1 MSDASKQRVIVI
13 GSGIAG
19 LTCSLDLIERGFH
32 VVMVTKAETPH
43 SATWYAQGGIASA
56 RFDDD
61 SVASHI
67 SDTMT
72 AGAGLCDEQAVDVL
86 VSSSA
91 QAVDQLIERG
101 AHFDTLANGQ
111 FARAR
116 EGGHNNSRIIHAG
129 GDATGKE
136 IERAL
141 VAAADLEDAQQLHMI
156 DYHMAAE
163 LLIENGRCVGVEI
176 IDVDGKVQQLN
187 ADHVVLSTGGAGQ
200 LFSVTTNP
208 LLATADGVALA
219 LNAGVLCA
227 DLEFM
232 QFHPTALH
240 IDNMPR
246 PLLSEALRGEGAV
259 LRDENDV
266 AFMDGVHPL
275 KDLAPRDV
283 VSRTIAH
290 VLREHHTDHVFLDAT
305 NIQDFP
311 NEFPTIWKSC
321 SAAGID
327 PRKEYLPVSPA
338 AHYYCGGVMTDING
352 ATSMPGL
359 WAAGEV
365 SCNGVHGANRLA
377 SNSLLDGLVFGGRV
391 AAAIASDQT
400 TFTHT
405 GVFSAYDNWLTK
417 IKDTL
422 ARDAS
427 NISTKIKPALIADG
441 AVRGLLQKTMTENAG
456 VVRSKE
462 SLEGAIVVVDSLLQA
477 VRTPGAELV
486 SPFAQLELANLLRVA
501 AVVVELALS
510 REESRGCHTR
520 DDFPEARDSFVG
532 RQVTSGNGAPSV
544 FIALNA

>member
-1 MSDASKQRVIVI
+1 MLETHKQRVVVI

-19 LTCSLDLIERGFH
+19 LTCTLDLIERGFH

-61 SVASHI
+61 SISSHI
-67 SDTMT
+67 ADTMI

-101 AHFDTLANGQ
+101 AHFDTLADGE

-141 VAAADLEDAQQLHMI
+141 VAAADLEDAALHMI
-156 DYHMAAE
+156 DYHMASK
-163 LLIENGRCVGVEI
+163 LLVENGRCVGVEI
-176 IDVDGKVQQLN
+176 VDVEGKIQQLL

-259 LRDENDV
+259 LRDENGI

-290 VLREHHTDHVFLDAT
+290 VLREHKTDHVFLDAT
-305 NIQDFP
+305 SIKDFP

-327 PRKEYLPVSPA
+327 PITEFLPVSPA
-338 AHYYCGGVMTDING
+338 AHYFCGGVMADING

-391 AAAIASDQT
+391 ADAISSGQT
-400 TFTHT
+400 TCTHT
-405 GVFSAYDNWLTK
+405 GVFLSYENWSAKTKDILAREPSDIPTK
-417 IKDTL
+417 IDPV
-422 ARDAS
+422 R
-427 NISTKIKPALIADG
+427 IADG
-441 AVRGLLQKTMTENAG
+441 AVRGHLQKTMTENAG

-462 SLEGAIVVVDSLLQA
+462 TLEGANIVLDTLVEVV
-477 VRTPGAELV
+477 RKPGSA
-486 SPFAQLELANLLRVA
+486 SMTAFAQLELSNLIRVA
-501 AVVVELALS
+501 GVVVELALS

-520 DDFPEARDSFVG
+520 DDFPHTRDSFVG